1 MIPCPISKSEHEVRK
16 RELKPVSDVRTTYNP
31 IIEGDLSG
39 VKDIKI
45 RKFVISSIILN

>member
-1 MIPCPISKSEHEVRK
+1 MIPFPISKSEHEVRK
-16 RELKPVSDVRTTYNP
+16 RELKPVSDVRTAYNP
-31 IIEGDLSG
+31 IIEGEG